1 MVFFQN
7 YHPMTPTSHDVHDVP
22 DVQEAP
28 AAAERRARVYVLPG
42 DPRSGRSQLQARTL
56 AEHLSLTVID
66 DERAVPEGDLVL
78 RCLRTGLELAS
89 PGESRHGVRADFAD
103 LDLRPGS
110 RSLSRRQPLP
120 RALGRDSRTVLDA
133 TLGLGRDCVLI
144 AAFGYTVIACERM
157 PVVAALVD
165 DALRHPNCPVNAEI
179 RARITLD
186 PRDAREVISQTQ
198 HGLPALP
205 ALHASH
211 AKHSIDVVYIDPM
224 FPPKK
229 KASALP
235 KKRIRILRSL
245 VGDDDDAA
253 ALLETARAHVRR
265 VVVKRADDAPELAPT
280 PTMSFKGKSTRYDVY
295 IRA

>member
-1 MVFFQN
+1 MA
-7 YHPMTPTSHDVHDVP
+7 TTSHDAHDS
-22 DVQEAP
+22 P
-28 AAAERRARVYVLPG
+28 ATEREPAAERRARVHVLPG
-42 DPRSGRSQLQARTL
+42 DPRSERSQLQARML
-56 AEHLSLTVID
+56 ADRLSLPVTD

-78 RCLRTGLELAS
+78 RCLRTGLELAN

-165 DALRHPNCPVNAEI
+165 DALHHPNCPISAEI

-186 PRDAREVISQTQ
+186 PRDARDVLAQME
-198 HGLPALP
+198 A
-205 ALHASH
+205 ASDT
-211 AKHSIDVVYIDPM
+211 IDVVYIDPM

-229 KASALP
+229 KSSALP
-235 KKRIRILRSL
+235 KKRIRLLRAL

-253 ALLETARAHVRR
+253 ALLDTARAHVRR
-265 VVVKRADDAPELAPT
+265 VVVKRADDAPELAPA
-280 PTMSFKGKSTRYDVY
+280 PTLSFKGKSTRYDVY